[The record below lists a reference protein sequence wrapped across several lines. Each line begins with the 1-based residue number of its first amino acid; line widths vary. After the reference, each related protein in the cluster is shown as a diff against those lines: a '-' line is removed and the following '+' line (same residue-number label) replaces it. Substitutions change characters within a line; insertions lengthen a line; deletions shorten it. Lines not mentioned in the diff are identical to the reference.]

1 MEVYIVTEETIY
13 MENNH
18 EINFSVEVFRQLEKA
33 QECKEKMINEVK
45 QTFGEDGEITINSN
59 QWRIESG
66 YDSITIALMQQEI

>member
-33 QECKEKMINEVK
+33 KECKEKMSNEAK
-45 QTFGEDGEITINSN
+45 QTFGEDGEVTINNN

-66 YDSITIALMQQEI
+66 YDSITITLIKQII